1 MKDLQDF
8 FNTYVKD
15 KKYTYCIIGNLEDLD
30 MKTLKAQGKVKEVPL
45 KDLFG
50 F

>member
-1 MKDLQDF
+1 MKDLHDF

-15 KKYTYCIIGNLEDLD
+15 KKYTYCIVGNLKDLD
-30 MKTLKAQGKVKEVPL
+30 MKVLKEIGEVKEVPL

-50 F
+50 Y